1 MDKYILRWKF
11 KNEHEWH
18 QIFDTENDAVHYAN
32 ICGLYSH
39 PDIVDVR
46 IESITF
52 EDYCN
57 GKA

>member
-11 KNEHEWH
+11 KNDHEWH
-18 QIFDTENDAVHYAN
+18 RIFDTENDAVQYAN

-46 IESITF
+46 IGPITL
-52 EDYCN
+52 EDYYN
-57 GKA
+57 GNH